1 MFKTKQEFEKI
12 FKDYY
17 PMGVLFARKQVHDM
31 DTAKDIVQAVF
42 VKMYEKGDQI
52 NINTSIKSYV
62 FQAIRNACINH
73 HKHNQTK
80 NRHSKIILDSSSEAV
95 HDNQLE
101 HKEFENQLNGLI
113 DKLPDRCKLIFRL
126 NRFEGKKNK
135 EIAQEL
141 DISIRTVE
149 TQISKA
155 LKFLRENISKEML
168 YFQSIAIG
176 VFSVFE
182 LLGNYLA

>member
-1 MFKTKQEFEKI
+1 MFKTTQEFEKI
-12 FKDYY
+12 FKEYY
-17 PMGVLFARKQVHDM
+17 PMGVLFARKQVQDM

-42 VKMYEKGDQI
+42 VKMYEKGDKI

-80 NRHSKIILDSSSEAV
+80 QRHSNIILNRSSEAII
-95 HDNQLE
+95 DNQLE
-101 HKEFENQLNGLI
+101 HKEFELQIQGVI
-113 DKLPDRCKLIFRL
+113 DQLPDRCKTIFRL
-126 NRFEGKKNK
+126 NRFDGKKNK
-135 EIAQEL
+135 EIAKEL

-155 LKFLRENISKEML
+155 LKFLRENISKELL
-168 YFQSIAIG
+168 YNQAIILG
-176 VFSVFE
+176 FVGFLE
-182 LLGNYLA
+182 LFGNYF

>member
-1 MFKTKQEFEKI
+1 MFKTKLEFEKI
-12 FKDYY
+12 FKEYY

-42 VKMYEKGDQI
+42 VKMFEKRDEI
-52 NINTSIKSYV
+52 KINTSIKSYV
-62 FQAIRNACINH
+62 FQSVRNACINH

-80 NRHSKIILDSSSEAV
+80 QRHSKIILDSSTEAV
-95 HDNQLE
+95 TDNQLE
-101 HKEFENQLNGLI
+101 HKEFENQIHEII
-113 DKLPDRCKLIFRL
+113 DQLPDRCKMIFKL

-155 LKFLRENISKEML
+155 LKFLRENIKKEML
-168 YFQSIAIG
+168 YFQAVALGFVGI
-176 VFSVFE
+176 FE
-182 LLGNYLA
+182 WIGNYF